1 MGNLKVLVYLIAVI
15 VFFVILIRKKALP
28 FLKKNAVPEEL
39 SARTGK
45 GISQREKELRY
56 EVLAFSTYDKP
67 DPKDFGNRV
76 EAQLECELTRLA
88 NKQTAYHVD
97 YISMGGM
104 LLLFISYEV

>member
-1 MGNLKVLVYLIAVI
+1 MGNLKALIYFLVII
-15 VFFVILIRKKALP
+15 VFIIILIRKKALSL
-28 FLKKNAVPEEL
+28 FKKKTVSEES
-39 SARTGK
+39 SARTVK
-45 GISQREKELRY
+45 GIPQNGKELRY

-88 NKQTAYHVD
+88 NKQSAYHVD